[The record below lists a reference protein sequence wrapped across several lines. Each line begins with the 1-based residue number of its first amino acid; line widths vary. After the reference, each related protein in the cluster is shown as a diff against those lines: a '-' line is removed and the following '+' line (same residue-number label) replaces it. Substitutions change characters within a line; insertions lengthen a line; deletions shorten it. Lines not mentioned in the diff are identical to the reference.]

1 VVEVGARKQ
10 DGKDVG
16 AGKLKLETT
25 PDHAT
30 GSYTVVE
37 RKCSKCSKAIKGG
50 IYKRGNE
57 IYCATCFTKLFGS
70 EA

>member
-37 RKCSKCSKAIKGG
+37 RKCSKCSKAIKVG
-50 IYKRGNE
+50 IYKRGK
-57 IYCATCFTKLFGS
+57 IYCATCFIKLFGS